1 MEFLWTSSESRGVD
15 GDLFSGAFVMGSYC
29 NPTEFTFSSISK
41 DADHSSHGG
50 DHPFEDDP
58 NIEGAHGHVD
68 AILDWTPSHPT
79 QCPCLP
85 RAAAGCGR
93 LGTYPLIAWP
103 TRLDRFCAPTT
114 HRPQATMPRMPP
126 HWKNSLNWCGNTRAP
141 QSSNYSYGRA
151 STGR

>member
-1 MEFLWTSSESRGVD
+1 MEFLWKSSESRGVD

-79 QCPCLP
+79 QCPCPP

-114 HRPQATMPRMPP
+114 HRPQATMPRRSSTIFCTT
-126 HWKNSLNWCGNTRAP
+126 WSGTRTRPAATR
-141 QSSNYSYGRA
+141 SCS
-151 STGR
+151 